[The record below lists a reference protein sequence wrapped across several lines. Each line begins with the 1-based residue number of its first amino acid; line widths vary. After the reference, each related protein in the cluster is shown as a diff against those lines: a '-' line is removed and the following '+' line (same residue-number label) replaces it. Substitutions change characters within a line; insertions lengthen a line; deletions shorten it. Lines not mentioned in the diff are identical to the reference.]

1 MLLKADLFWC
11 IFILYSKVNGIP
23 TLTGLCADPEGHRL
37 RRPSL
42 TPHML
47 LKADL
52 FWCIFILYSKV
63 NGTPT
68 LIGHWADPEGHRL
81 GSPS

>member
-1 MLLKADLFWC
+1 MKIFRAKQMLGMD
-11 IFILYSKVNGIP
+11 SESSQ
-23 TLTGLCADPEGHRL
+23 T
-37 RRPSL
+37 PSL

-68 LIGHWADPEGHRL
+68 LIGHWADPESHWLGH
-81 GSPS
+81 PS